1 MRGGRAAENPVSG
14 SGLKALGSDG
24 FRIDQCEQN
33 GAHNVTSREA
43 EGTAVGS

>member
-1 MRGGRAAENPVSG
+1 MNFAAVRVHDVDG
-14 SGLKALGSDG
+14 ALHAASDG